1 MQCRREKREKDPSYQ
16 NAVEFLAVVVSLLVL
31 ARLGFRNISVRFAGD
46 SVSSLAWATT
56 RAFRRG
62 RSFRSACALTEICL
76 RLNLAIDPDYIHI
89 PGEVHY
95 DEDLISRGGST
106 GKGRACDLMQRSN
119 LVNFWRELGELVDDS
134 VTLFFF
140 GFFFSGLFSKQ
151 PVCVLIKSGDLQF
164 FVSAL
169 ISQL

>member
-1 MQCRREKREKDPSYQ
+1 MC
-16 NAVEFLAVVVSLLVL
+16 
-31 ARLGFRNISVRFAGD
+31 
-46 SVSSLAWATT
+46 
-56 RAFRRG
+56 RRG

-76 RLNLAIDPDYIHI
+76 RILAIDPDYIHI

-134 VTLFFF
+134 VTL
-140 GFFFSGLFSKQ
+140 GLFGVILEATGLCAHKIWRSA
-151 PVCVLIKSGDLQF
+151 V
-164 FVSAL
+164 FVSAI
-169 ISQL
+169 ISQRPSNVEGFREAWMLVISAEARIIDLFGG